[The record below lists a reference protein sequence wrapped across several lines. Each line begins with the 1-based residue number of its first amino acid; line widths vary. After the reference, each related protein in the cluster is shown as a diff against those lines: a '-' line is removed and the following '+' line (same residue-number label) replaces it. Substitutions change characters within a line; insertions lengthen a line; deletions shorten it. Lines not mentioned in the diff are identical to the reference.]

1 MKMEYLSFEVKTG
14 ENAETGT
21 FTGYASTFGNKDL
34 QGDVM
39 LKGAFTETLATYGE
53 SGAGIPIHW
62 EHSSETPMMIIGST
76 LSAVED
82 EKGLLIEGK
91 IDLDTDTGKRA
102 YQLLQDGRI
111 HQMSIGYVPE
121 ETAWVKSDEDGIFG
135 GHRELRKVKLF
146 EISIVQM
153 AANQS
158 AEILEVKSGRAIS
171 KANEEKLRSVHTI
184 ISEILK
190 GLDTEAD
197 PTPEDDPEPEKDEG
211 KKPGDSKS
219 LETIKKAREI
229 LAGIT
234 ITEKE

>member
-76 LSAVED
+76 RSAVED

-102 YQLLQDGRI
+102 YELLKDGRI

-153 AANQS
+153 AANQG

-190 GLDTEAD
+190 GLDAD
-197 PTPEDDPEPEKDEG
+197 SEPTPEDDPEPEKDEG